1 MMVAVTCQYTNVTF
15 EADSRRQKNHP
26 RVSAFLN
33 SCANNKRNPSAY
45 NMALAAFRKAK
56 EAGLTEIDAI
66 MAFAEQ
72 HVTEDAA
79 AKLQQRNER
88 QAAQAAADK
97 AFEEKRQR
105 IKAERKAQ
113 NEFLHQHG
121 YTWRKEF
128 ADFDEY
134 EEGEPSLWVLRS
146 TDGREVTPA
155 QALDEIAR
163 GVEVV
168 LAEIAAKEAEAEA
181 KRQASA
187 QADQEDHQRR
197 QEAIAQVRS
206 LGYRC
211 DPFDRKQLPMIYELR
226 DISAATH
233 LVFVHLGEIDGIPRG
248 AIYEYWGGHDYSEFG
263 EYWSTQ
269 P

>member
-1 MMVAVTCQYTNVTF
+1 MVTITCQYTGIAF
-15 EADSRRQKNHP
+15 EADSRRRKNHP

-33 SCANNKRNPSAY
+33 ACANNKSNPSAY
-45 NMALAAFRKAK
+45 NMALGAFRKAK
-56 EAGLTEIDAI
+56 EASMTDIDEI
-66 MAFAEQ
+66 MQFAEQ
-72 HVTEDAA
+72 YVAEDGAT
-79 AKLQQRNER
+79 KLQQRNER
-88 QAAQAAADK
+88 QAAQAANDK

-113 NEFLHQHG
+113 NEFMRQHG

-146 TDGREVTPA
+146 QDGRKVTPT

-168 LAEIAAKEAEAEA
+168 LAEIAAKKAEAESKHLA
-181 KRQASA
+181 RV
-187 QADQEDHQRR
+187 QADEEDRQRR
-197 QEAIAQVRS
+197 QEAINQVRA

-211 DPFDRKQLPMIYELR
+211 DPFDREQLPMIYELR
-226 DISAATH
+226 DISTATH
-233 LVFVHLGEIDGIPRG
+233 LVFVHLGEIDGVPHG
-248 AIYEYWGGHDYSEFG
+248 AIYEYWGGHDYSELG

>member
-1 MMVAVTCQYTNVTF
+1 MVTITCQYTGVVF

-33 SCANNKRNPSAY
+33 ACANNKSNPSAY
-45 NMALAAFRKAK
+45 NVALGAFHKAK
-56 EAGLTEIDAI
+56 EAGLTDIDEI
-66 MAFAEQ
+66 MEFAERYVDESWSTQ
-72 HVTEDAA
+72 FQKSMERKA
-79 AKLQQRNER
+79 AKEAVDR
-88 QAAQAAADK
+88 

-113 NEFLHQHG
+113 NEILRQHG
-121 YTWRKEF
+121 YNWFKEF

-134 EEGEPSLWVLRS
+134 EEGEPSVWVLHAPG
-146 TDGREVTPA
+146 GRAVTPA

-181 KRQASA
+181 KRLARM
-187 QADQEDHQRR
+187 QADEEDRQRR
-197 QEAIAQVRS
+197 QEAINQVRA

-211 DPFDRKQLPMIYELR
+211 GPFNREQLPMIYELR

-233 LVFVHLGEIDGIPRG
+233 LVFVHLGEIDGIPHG